1 MANVIWVVVAVAIVI
16 SMTAAFIANSII
28 YLTSIYSI
36 SPP

>member
-1 MANVIWVVVAVAIVI
+1 MANVIWVVAVAIVI

-36 SPP
+36 YQS